1 MILKL
6 SFDLRACCVFHAG
19 SETAIKVWQV
29 GSKTVSRQSPGC
41 NEAVAKL
48 WQAGLK
54 AIATLQWGSHEATVE
69 L

>member
-1 MILKL
+1 MISTLRYG
-6 SFDLRACCVFHAG
+6 LRACGTFHAG
-19 SETAIKVWQV
+19 SETVIKLWQV